1 MDERQKMIEKVSVI
15 YREAIDGGNKIRTE
29 MQNIKEMLRSPM
41 ITHSE
46 YVRLESRLKS
56 LETSYNNQLH
66 ITQGISIAREALF
79 YDN

>member
-1 MDERQKMIEKVSVI
+1 MDERQKMIDKVSAI

-29 MQNIKEMLRSPM
+29 MQYIKEMMRNPA

-56 LETSYNNQLH
+56 LDSSYNVQLH
-66 ITQGISIAREALF
+66 ITQGISLAREALF